1 MAAYVVGHK
10 NPDTDSIA
18 SAIAVADLMTK
29 RGIKAVPAA
38 QGKTTPETD
47 FVLGKFGVKAP
58 EIITDA
64 EGKQI
69 ILVDHSDLAQS
80 LDNLSKG
87 EILGVVDHHKLG
99 DVTTPNPLEMWV
111 WPAGCLCWTKA

>member
-29 RGIKAVPAA
+29 RGIEAVAAA
-38 QGKTTPETD
+38 QGKPTPETE

-58 EIITDA
+58 QMLNDA
-64 EGKQI
+64 TGHKI
-69 ILVDHSDLAQS
+69 ILVDHSDRLRAW
-80 LDNLSKG
+80 
-87 EILGVVDHHKLG
+87 
-99 DVTTPNPLEMWV
+99 TT
-111 WPAGCLCWTKA
+111 WPRARSWASSTTTSWGT